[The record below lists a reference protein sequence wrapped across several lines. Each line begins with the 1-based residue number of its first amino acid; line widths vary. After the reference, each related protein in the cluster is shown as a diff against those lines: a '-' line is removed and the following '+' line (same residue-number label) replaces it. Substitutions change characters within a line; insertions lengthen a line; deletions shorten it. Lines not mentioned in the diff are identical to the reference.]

1 MKQCPLLKCKHLFL
15 EEEGITSHFIDHF
28 QLCQQT
34 LRLSA
39 HKALRRKEHQDR
51 KETGSHTEVRGTVD
65 NLQLL
70 LQLQDYSPG
79 PADPPLSWQEH
90 HTLPKS
96 NGLKYQK
103 RGHMLDKGYDI
114 SKQHLS
120 FQFYSQFTGA

>member
-1 MKQCPLLKCKHLFL
+1 MKHSPLLKCKYLFL
-15 EEEGITSHFIDHF
+15 EEEGITSHFLDHF
-28 QLCQQT
+28 QQT

-39 HKALRRKEHQDR
+39 HRALRRKEHQDR
-51 KETGSHTEVRGTVD
+51 KETGSHTEVKGTVD

-70 LQLQDYSPG
+70 HQLQDYSPG
-79 PADPPLSWQEH
+79 PADLPLSWQEH

-103 RGHMLDKGYDI
+103 GGHMLDKGYDL

-120 FQFYSQFTGA
+120 FQF